1 MVSKQMDAGKHQV
14 WPPRF
19 LYVTLALA
27 ATALVTNTWVWVE
40 TLTCSHWNHDEIV
53 PVQASPDVPG
63 SLRRAWEEWNQV
75 DVPVRWNGAPP
86 PKTQLLDALALVA
99 SLPPSHPI
107 NQSCT
112 PPPLDPQ
119 PTCTG
124 GTGFTGTPL
133 PSPRRIVHMALLG
146 FETDTLE
153 ILLREEVDVVD
164 VIFLVESTR
173 SHNPQGQDP
182 RATKPLMWDRLKHSP
197 RFRFVPPDKVVHI
210 VVDDAEMQRATSA
223 SVEDRFS
230 VEDMQTRAGID
241 RVKHWAEATGHLSP
255 TDIFISGDVDEV
267 PSRSTL
273 HRLRWCELKDPMVS
287 SALWMPMGSLDRAY
301 MDKRMALDLPYTFC
315 SPTIYQWGSVLAGQH
330 DGTRMTTYSTLRD
343 QQVPYLLGGLHM
355 TNAALM
361 PNVMLKE
368 LSATSYGS
376 KAPTHAY
383 TQMLLDQEQRS
394 RYALK
399 AQPELWE
406 RVVPLHALGSQY
418 DVWLR
423 FLPWFLE
430 CNPWRYPYWF
440 GHSDPRN
447 QALLYAMKRLAAG
460 EDPTIVQQLHLVNI
474 HR

>member
-1 MVSKQMDAGKHQV
+1 MWKKCSSRMGWKAWKTRQV
-14 WPPRF
+14 QLTF
-19 LYVTLALA
+19 G
-27 ATALVTNTWVWVE
+27 LVVMGMLLLSNLHFWTVLPSRKASISRAE
-40 TLTCSHWNHDEIV
+40 ASI
-53 PVQASPDVPG
+53 QASPDVPG

-86 PKTQLLDALALVA
+86 PKTQLLEALALVA

-210 VVDDAEMQRATSA
+210 VVDDAEMQRARSA

-273 HRLRWCELKDPMVS
+273 HRLRWCELTDPMVS
-287 SALWMPMGSLDRAY
+287 SALWMPMGSLDRGNQEPNFY
-301 MDKRMALDLPYTFC
+301 PPSGPGNFLVFDIRKFSGLK
-315 SPTIYQWGSVLAGQH
+315 SPTA
-330 DGTRMTTYSTLRD
+330 R
-343 QQVPYLLGGLHM
+343 QV
-355 TNAALM
+355 
-361 PNVMLKE
+361 
-368 LSATSYGS
+368 
-376 KAPTHAY
+376 
-383 TQMLLDQEQRS
+383 
-394 RYALK
+394 
-399 AQPELWE
+399 
-406 RVVPLHALGSQY
+406 
-418 DVWLR
+418 
-423 FLPWFLE
+423 
-430 CNPWRYPYWF
+430 
-440 GHSDPRN
+440 
-447 QALLYAMKRLAAG
+447 
-460 EDPTIVQQLHLVNI
+460 
-474 HR
+474 